1 MKPSDLA
8 HLSNAARARLLARIV
23 VSLADRLGGEVRIP
37 MADLERGGQVGFAL
51 EDGVLLVAVGDRE
64 RLREEDTDAR

>member
-51 EDGVLLVAVGDRE
+51 SAIESRSESIADSWNA
-64 RLREEDTDAR
+64 A